1 MRLDGD
7 GKMIIRAKDAVKL
20 IGVSIVAFCA
30 VFVCTLFMNFL
41 LDLTKIEPLITN
53 DAVRNFY
60 EAQSL
65 TSKITCSISGGCLL
79 LTSVVMLFFYIK
91 HYIDTHKKELGILKA
106 LGYSNLQIA
115 KHFWVF
121 GLCIFTGTA
130 LGFAS
135 SFLLMP
141 LFYETMNE
149 EHILPDIALHVHPSL
164 LLALVLLPT
173 FVFALLSIL
182 YSYVQLKRP
191 ALELLRG
198 KSLSAGKSKKAKAPK
213 QTETAFLQ
221 ELKRSTVKSRP
232 ALIFF
237 IAFSAFCYSAMLQMS
252 ASMNDLASPL
262 FAGMIFFIGI
272 ILAFTTL
279 LLSVTTVVGANAP
292 SISIMTVFGY
302 SFKECSGAILNGYR
316 PVAYLGFAVGTVY
329 QYALLKLMV
338 KLFSSASEA
347 IPKDAIPQFEF
358 NFPVFFLVLFSFI
371 VVYEAILYVYS
382 LRIKHISIKEIMSA

>member
-1 MRLDGD
+1 
-7 GKMIIRAKDAVKL
+7 MIIRAKDAVKL

-30 VFVCTLFMNFL
+30 VFVCTLFLNFL
-41 LDLTKIEPLITN
+41 LDLTEIEPLITN
-53 DAVRNFY
+53 DAVWSFY
-60 EAQSL
+60 EVQSL
-65 TSKITCSISGGCLL
+65 TAKIICAISGGCLL

-141 LFYETMNE
+141 LFYNTMNE
-149 EHILPDIALHVHPSL
+149 DHILPDIALHVHPSL

-173 FVFALLSIL
+173 LIFALLSIL

-191 ALELLRG
+191 ALELLHG
-198 KSLSAGKSKKAKAPK
+198 KSLSAGKSKQAKAPK
-213 QTETAFLQ
+213 QTESAFLQ
-221 ELKRSTVKSRP
+221 ELKQSTVKSRS
-232 ALIFF
+232 ALVFF

-252 ASMNDLASPL
+252 VSMNDLASPL
-262 FAGMIFFIGI
+262 FAAMILIIGI

-279 LLSVTTVVGANAP
+279 LLSITTVTSANAP
-292 SISIMTVFGY
+292 TISIMTVFGY

-347 IPKDAIPQFEF
+347 IPEDAMPQFEF
-358 NFPVFFLVLFSFI
+358 NFPVFFLVLVSFI
-371 VVYEAILYVYS
+371 LVYEAIMYFYS
-382 LRIKHISIKEIMSA
+382 LRIQRISIKEIMSAS

>member
-1 MRLDGD
+1 
-7 GKMIIRAKDAVKL
+7 MIIRAKDAVKL

-30 VFVCTLFMNFL
+30 VFVCTLFLNFL
-41 LDLTKIEPLITN
+41 LDLTEIEPLITN
-53 DAVRNFY
+53 DAVWSFY
-60 EAQSL
+60 EVQSL
-65 TSKITCSISGGCLL
+65 TAKIICAVSGGCLL

-141 LFYETMNE
+141 LFYDTMNE
-149 EHILPDIALHVHPSL
+149 DQILPDIALHVHPSL

-173 FVFALLSIL
+173 LVFALLSIL
-182 YSYVQLKRP
+182 YSYAQLKRP
-191 ALELLRG
+191 ALELLHG
-198 KSLSAGKSKKAKAPK
+198 KSLSAGKSKQAKAPK
-213 QTETAFLQ
+213 QTESAFLQ
-221 ELKRSTVKSRP
+221 ELKQSTVKSRP
-232 ALIFF
+232 ALVFF

-252 ASMNDLASPL
+252 VSMNDLASPL
-262 FAGMIFFIGI
+262 FAAMILIIGI

-279 LLSVTTVVGANAP
+279 LLSITTVTSANAP
-292 SISIMTVFGY
+292 TISIMTVFGY

-347 IPKDAIPQFEF
+347 IPEDAMPQFEF
-358 NFPVFFLVLFSFI
+358 NFPVFFLVLVSFI
-371 VVYEAILYVYS
+371 LVYEAIMYFYS
-382 LRIKHISIKEIMSA
+382 LRIRRISIKEIMSAS